1 MGLNTAAAIGGT
13 AVQAGASILTAVK
26 ANKEAKEFE
35 NKKNIQNGIVQ
46 TLENNRQ
53 DIYNP
58 FQNLTNEAKKVGV
71 ATKAAKFQAEQADV
85 ALANTLDTM
94 RSSGYGAGGA
104 TALAQMALKSKQ
116 GISADIQKQELT
128 NAKNIASTQMKIN
141 EQKAQG
147 AKWAWEEQDKRD
159 LVQLDRAQNLA
170 DKYEAQEF
178 YNEAQMWNSIGNV
191 ASSLTSGF
199 GNIVQGIEIDQALED
214 SGL

>member
-13 AVQAGASILTAVK
+13 AVQAGASVLTAVK
-26 ANKEAKEFE
+26 ANEEAKEFE

>member
-1 MGLNTAAAIGGT
+1 MGVNTAAAIGGT
-13 AVQAGASILTAVK
+13 AIQAGASIFTAVK
-26 ANKEAKEFE
+26 ANEEAKEFE
-35 NKKNIQNGIVQ
+35 DKKNIQNGIVQ
-46 TLENNRQ
+46 SLENNRQ
-53 DIYNP
+53 EIYNP
-58 FQNLTNEAKKVGV
+58 FANLTNEAKKVGV
-71 ATKAAKFQAEQADV
+71 ATQAAKFQAEQADI

-94 RSSGYGAGGA
+94 RASGYGAGGA

-159 LVQLDRAQNLA
+159 VIQLDRAQNLA

-178 YNEAQMWNSIGNV
+178 YNEAQMWNAIGNV
-191 ASSLTSGF
+191 SSSLTSGL
-199 GNIVQGIEIDQALED
+199 GNIIQGIEIDQALED

>member
-1 MGLNTAAAIGGT
+1 MGVNTAAAIGGT
-13 AVQAGASILTAVK
+13 AIQAGASIFTAVK
-26 ANKEAKEFE
+26 ANEEAKEFE

-53 DIYNP
+53 EIYNP

>member
-1 MGLNTAAAIGGT
+1 MGVNTAAAIGGT
-13 AVQAGASILTAVK
+13 AIQAGASIFTAVK
-26 ANKEAKEFE
+26 ANEEAKEFE
-35 NKKNIQNGIVQ
+35 DKKNIQNGIVQ
-46 TLENNRQ
+46 SLENNRQ
-53 DIYNP
+53 EIYNP
-58 FQNLTNEAKKVGV
+58 FANLTNEAKKVGV
-71 ATKAAKFQAEQADV
+71 ATQAAKFQAEQADI

-94 RSSGYGAGGA
+94 RASGYGAGGA

-159 LVQLDRAQNLA
+159 VIQLDRAQNLA

-178 YNEAQMWNSIGNV
+178 YNEAQMWNAIGNV
-191 ASSLTSGF
+191 SSSLTSGF
-199 GNIVQGIEIDQALED
+199 GNIVQGIEIDQALGD
-214 SGL
+214 QG

>member
-1 MGLNTAAAIGGT
+1 MGVNTAAAIGGT
-13 AVQAGASILTAVK
+13 AIQAGASIFTAVK
-26 ANKEAKEFE
+26 ANEEAKEFE

>member
-1 MGLNTAAAIGGT
+1 MGVNTAAAIGGT
-13 AVQAGASILTAVK
+13 AIQAGASIFTAVI
-26 ANKEAKEFE
+26 ANEEAKEFE
-35 NKKNIQNGIVQ
+35 DKKNIQNGIVQ
-46 TLENNRQ
+46 SLENNRQ
-53 DIYNP
+53 EIYNP
-58 FQNLTNEAKKVGV
+58 FANLTNEAKKVGV
-71 ATKAAKFQAEQADV
+71 ATQAAKFQAEQADI

-94 RSSGYGAGGA
+94 RASGYGAGGA

-159 LVQLDRAQNLA
+159 VIQLDRAQNLA

-178 YNEAQMWNSIGNV
+178 YNEAQMWNAIGNV
-191 ASSLTSGF
+191 SSSLTSGL
-199 GNIVQGIEIDQALED
+199 GNIIQGIEIDQALED